1 MSESLSYQFAGSAIG
16 MLRSFSAD
24 SPAAAITAITQANP
38 PVVTDAG
45 HALADG
51 DVIFLTGI
59 VGMTELNNKPFIVE
73 VLSSSTFSLLGVDAT
88 AYSAWISGGTYTIGE
103 FTNFCALTN
112 YQRQGGSADENETTS
127 LCTTKFKTYKLGL
140 GDPGTTQIDY
150 LFAPLTD
157 DLQVRLAELDGSKEM
172 TAFRIDLPE
181 GGGRMVQL
189 GYVQQTSEQAGNGTL
204 WTGSATFRN
213 SGTREDFEAV

>member
-1 MSESLSYQFAGSAIG
+1 MSEALSYQFQGSAIG
-16 MLRSFSAD
+16 LLSAFNVIT
-24 SPAAAITAITQANP
+24 PGAITGVTAANP
-38 PVVTDAG
+38 PVVTDAAHG
-45 HALADG
+45 RADG
-51 DVIFLTGI
+51 DVVMPTG
-59 VGMTELNNKPFIVE
+59 VAGMTEINDKPFIIE
-73 VLSSSTFSLLGVDAT
+73 VLSVDTFALLGIDAT
-88 AYSAWISGGTYTIGE
+88 GYDAGTGGTYAVAS

-127 LCTTKFKTYKLGL
+127 LCTTKYKTFKLGL
-140 GDPGTTQIDY
+140 GDAGTTQVDY
-150 LFAPLTD
+150 LFAPVTD
-157 DLQVRLAELDGSKEM
+157 ELQGRIAELDGSKEL

-213 SGTREDFEAV
+213 SGTREDFEAA

>member
-1 MSESLSYQFAGSAIG
+1 MSEALSYQFQGSEIGLLKAFLAG
-16 MLRSFSAD
+16 
-24 SPAAAITAITQANP
+24 SPAAGISAITKANP
-38 PVVTDAG
+38 PVVTDAAHG
-45 HALADG
+45 LEDG
-51 DVIFLTGI
+51 DVVFPTGI
-59 VGMTELNNKPFIVE
+59 VGMTELNGKPFVVE
-73 VLSSSTFSLLGVDAT
+73 VLNANTFSLLGVDAT
-88 AYSAWISGGTYTIGE
+88 EYSAYVSGGTYTVGV

-127 LCTTKFKTYKLGL
+127 LCTKKFKTYKLGL

-150 LFAPLTD
+150 LFAPVTD
-157 DLQVRLAELDGSKEM
+157 DLQVRLGELDGSKEL

-213 SGTREDFEAV
+213 SGTREDFEAP